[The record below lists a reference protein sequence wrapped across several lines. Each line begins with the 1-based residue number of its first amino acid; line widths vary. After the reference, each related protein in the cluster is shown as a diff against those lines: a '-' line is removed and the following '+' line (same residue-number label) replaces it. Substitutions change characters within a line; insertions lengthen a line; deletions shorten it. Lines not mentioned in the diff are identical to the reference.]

1 MSDKVKVNIELVN
14 TRTQMNSMEIYSV
27 QSVD

>member
-27 QSVD
+27 QSAI